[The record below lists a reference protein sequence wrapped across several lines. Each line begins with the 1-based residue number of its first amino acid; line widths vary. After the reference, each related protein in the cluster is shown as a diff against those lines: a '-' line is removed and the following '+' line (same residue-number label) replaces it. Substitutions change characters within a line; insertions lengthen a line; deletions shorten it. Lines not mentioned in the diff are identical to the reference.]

1 MIEILQIIT
10 NVLVCIF
17 CLSGW
22 FFFSEASLKLKNERE
37 MFKQA
42 KRIQEILS
50 QMGSHSSEEDRDA

>member
-10 NVLVCIF
+10 NILVCIF

-22 FFFSEASLKLKNERE
+22 IFFSEASLKLRNERE

-42 KRIQEILS
+42 KRIQDILA
-50 QMGSHSSEEDRDA
+50 QMGSHSNEEDKDA

>member
-10 NVLVCIF
+10 NILVCIF

-22 FFFSEASLKLKNERE
+22 IFFSEASLKLRNERE

-50 QMGSHSSEEDRDA
+50 QMSSHSNEEDKDA

>member
-17 CLSGW
+17 CLTGW
-22 FFFSEASLKLKNERE
+22 VFFSEASLKLRNERE

-50 QMGSHSSEEDRDA
+50 QMGSHSNEEDKDA